1 MERKFV
7 AGKVYF
13 RNKNTGD
20 IVEYEP
26 LLDQV
31 ACMERVIPNPIVEKV
46 AEPKSAAKHASPKS
60 TAKKS
65 DG

>member
-7 AGKVYF
+7 PGKVYF
-13 RNKNTGD
+13 RNKNTGN

-31 ACMERVIPNPIVEKV
+31 SCMERVIPNPIVEKTV
-46 AEPKSAAKHASPKS
+46 EDKPQTRHTTSKSIN
-60 TAKKS
+60 KKT